1 MCLHVSVWI
10 FRIISLLLLSSSCL
24 LCPDCILGVINMS
37 NVEKNVS
44 LFLRCLNLFLF
55 HWCFLICLWD
65 VFVSFVGFW
74 ECDACFRV
82 SLTTCQFA
90 LYENCTVVVY
100 RVICRCFT
108 VLCLYV
114 STCLSCLSCVWI
126 SAPWREVHFSNWR
139 SNLNLCIN
147 SFPGFERL
155 CYGCETTE
163 LCLFVF
169 LLFVLVTFTYCVCVV
184 IDILVLWIDL
194 VLMVI

>member
-1 MCLHVSVWI
+1 MWKKCLSV
-10 FRIISLLLLSSSCL
+10 FVLSQPFLISLMFLNLSLRRICV
-24 LCPDCILGVINMS
+24 LCRFLGV
-37 NVEKNVS
+37 
-44 LFLRCLNLFLF
+44 
-55 HWCFLICLWD
+55 WC
-65 VFVSFVGFW
+65 VFT
-74 ECDACFRV
+74 RV

-108 VLCLYV
+108 VLCLYL

-126 SAPWREVHFSNWR
+126 SAPWLEVHFSNWR

-147 SFPGFERL
+147 SFLGFERL
-155 CYGCETTE
+155 CYGCEIRE

-169 LLFVLVTFTYCVCVV
+169 LLFVLVTCTYCVCDV
-184 IDILVLWIDL
+184 IDILVLWTDL